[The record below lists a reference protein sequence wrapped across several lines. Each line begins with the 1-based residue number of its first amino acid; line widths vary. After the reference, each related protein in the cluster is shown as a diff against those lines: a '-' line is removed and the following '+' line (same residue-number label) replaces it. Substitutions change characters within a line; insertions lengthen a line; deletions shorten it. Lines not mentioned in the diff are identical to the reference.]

1 MNDIPWNVQD
11 DFAAVQGRRS
21 NGVPLS
27 SNHNQPSFYAGG
39 DVFSQAGFG
48 NRVILDS
55 NTKQSSGQSTPGAN
69 GANGLTGPRGPTG
82 PRGLRGVTGPTGNTG
97 PIGPTGSDAG
107 FTGPTGPRGIQGP
120 SGPRG
125 PTGSPAGF
133 TGPTGSSG
141 GAGPQGPTG
150 PTGPKIGDTIVSN
163 ELGTYAFGIVEGTQG
178 QFFDLIPA
186 NASTDPRFDA
196 AVIQTFRFASECGT
210 FHLCCGV
217 PKHCKN
223 WRMPNKTENDR
234 LRTMKMWGQIANGTL
249 GQ

>member
-55 NTKQSSGQSTPGAN
+55 NSKQSGGQSTPGAN
-69 GANGLTGPRGPTG
+69 GANGATGPRGPTG
-82 PRGLRGVTGPTGNTG
+82 PRGLTGVTGPTGNTG

-107 FTGPTGPRGIQGP
+107 FTGPTGPRGIQCP

-133 TGPTGSSG
+133 TGPTGPGG

-150 PTGPKIGDTIVSN
+150 PKDS
-163 ELGTYAFGIVEGTQG
+163 
-178 QFFDLIPA
+178 
-186 NASTDPRFDA
+186 
-196 AVIQTFRFASECGT
+196 VIQTPLGIYAFACMEGNQPYFTELVTAGNQPSPKFAAAVGGILHRFRDVNGNVDMLVAVRAGFE
-210 FHLCCGV
+210 
-217 PKHCKN
+217 N
-223 WRMPNKTENDR
+223 WNMPDKSLEAMRKANAF
-234 LRTMKMWGQIANGTL
+234 WGQAF
-249 GQ
+249 